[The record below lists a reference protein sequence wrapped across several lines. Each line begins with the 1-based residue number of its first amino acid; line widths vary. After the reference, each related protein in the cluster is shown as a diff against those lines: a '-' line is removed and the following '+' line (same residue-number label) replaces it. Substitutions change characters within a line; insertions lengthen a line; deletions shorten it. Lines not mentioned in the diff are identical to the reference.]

1 MYLALES
8 VATASFY
15 NEDDVAP
22 KCTITKLGDY
32 DEYSVVNQD
41 DDENSGVGSCVRTI
55 KYKLDAQDDER
66 AHASGGGGRCDPK
79 EGVSRVIGDGYAD
92 DAAVG
97 LHSKEIPINFVSAED
112 DEKDL
117 PIALTYHPEDSPN
130 GDGGTTVV
138 LEGELITAITVAAL
152 VLVLALAIVMF
163 CYRTYITSIKYC
175 IGCVTAIVLGVFSC
189 FEVSPRRG
197 TFPFFQL
204 PPAFLCSI
212 VTNFD
217 LSTETMLPLPS
228 RTHPSHQPRQHPPH
242 SRRRPP
248 LDPHH
253 TRLGSRD
260 GQLPRTIR
268 LQPLFARS
276 HQRP

>member
-66 AHASGGGGRCDPK
+66 DDERAHASGGGGRCDPK
-79 EGVSRVIGDGYAD
+79 QGVSRVIGDGYAD

-163 CYRTYITSIKYC
+163 YYRTCITSIKYC

-204 PPAFLCSI
+204 PPAFLLLYC
-212 VTNFD
+212 N
-217 LSTETMLPLPS
+217 
-228 RTHPSHQPRQHPPH
+228 
-242 SRRRPP
+242 
-248 LDPHH
+248 
-253 TRLGSRD
+253 
-260 GQLPRTIR
+260 
-268 LQPLFARS
+268 
-276 HQRP
+276 

>member
-1 MYLALES
+1 MNVDTGCWTEVDLSPNSYIQVHFNNVDYGTES
-8 VATASFY
+8 NGATTSTGKNVVHGEGVLLCATT
-15 NEDDVAP
+15 D
-22 KCTITKLGDY
+22 CTGGDN
-32 DEYSVVNQD
+32 DQD

-79 EGVSRVIGDGYAD
+79 QGVSRVIGDGYAD

-163 CYRTYITSIKYC
+163 YYRTCITSIKYC

-204 PPAFLCSI
+204 PPAFLLLYC
-212 VTNFD
+212 N
-217 LSTETMLPLPS
+217 
-228 RTHPSHQPRQHPPH
+228 
-242 SRRRPP
+242 
-248 LDPHH
+248 
-253 TRLGSRD
+253 
-260 GQLPRTIR
+260 
-268 LQPLFARS
+268 
-276 HQRP
+276 